1 MTVYNRMML
10 LSEKPEKQGT
20 ILDQVQRIFRE
31 NSKKSVL
38 QWQMIQSYYTLWCQ
52 KLVQYKSG
60 FDWSPGCKT
69 LWTPPEHWCK
79 RPRPRCTQFSI
90 LASAAECTASGPH
103 LQGRSQKFSKINR
116 QKWFVAGGLVS
127 WYWGVCCAS
136 NWRIQNVFSCFII
149 CAFWQNQTTYKH
161 FWTTRHCWD

>member
-1 MTVYNRMML
+1 
-10 LSEKPEKQGT
+10 
-20 ILDQVQRIFRE
+20 
-31 NSKKSVL
+31 
-38 QWQMIQSYYTLWCQ
+38 MIQSYYTLWCQ
-52 KLVQYKSG
+52 KLVQYESG

-69 LWTPPEHWCK
+69 LWTPPERWCK

-116 QKWFVAGGLVS
+116 KKWFVAGGLVS
-127 WYWGVCCAS
+127 WYWGVCCSS
-136 NWRIQNVFSCFII
+136 NWRIRNVFSCFII

-161 FWTTRHCWD
+161 FWTTRHCWVWYRLTHYLAVVVLYSPCIAHLTCYL